1 MGAVPEGETADSCS
15 GQVGCPVAP
24 RGDRPTSWPAQG
36 GYELSRHASPVGHLP
51 LFSQVLLRGHS
62 DGSILKRRKI
72 RHATSKDGSAEGAE
86 EEVVVAKE
94 ELPSSAR
101 SEVATGGDDAQRVQ
115 TEVMIRNMQNQMVR
129 LRNTSNALQ
138 LELQVCTRAVYAV
151 VSVCLASQLLGL

>member
-1 MGAVPEGETADSCS
+1 VGAVPEGETADSCR

-36 GYELSRHASPVGHLP
+36 GCELSRHATCPSAH

-115 TEVMIRNMQNQMVR
+115 TEIMIRNMQNQMVR

-151 VSVCLASQLLGL
+151 VFVCLASQLLGL

>member
-1 MGAVPEGETADSCS
+1 M
-15 GQVGCPVAP
+15 
-24 RGDRPTSWPAQG
+24 
-36 GYELSRHASPVGHLP
+36 
-51 LFSQVLLRGHS
+51 
-62 DGSILKRRKI
+62 
-72 RHATSKDGSAEGAE
+72 
-86 EEVVVAKE
+86 AKE

-138 LELQVCTRAVYAV
+138 LELQVCARAVYAV